1 MQKSA
6 YRWFPWGLFAGMMV
20 AFLVNA
26 YMVYAAVESF
36 PGVAGQDGFDLSK
49 RYDDVIT
56 VAAKQA
62 ALGWQVEAVVDDAR
76 HPVLSMTDRSG
87 APLPG
92 AAIKAEAERPLGPAE
107 RTSLAFHALD
117 NAHYQADAT
126 LAPGQWDILMTVTSG
141 DDRYTTTRRL
151 IVR

>member
-1 MQKSA
+1 MQKTA

-20 AFLVNA
+20 AFLINA
-26 YMVYAAVESF
+26 YMVYAAVETF

-49 RYDDVIT
+49 RYGGVMA

-62 ALGWQVEAVVDDAR
+62 ALGWQVEAALDDAG
-76 HPVLSMTDRSG
+76 HPVLHMTDRSG
-87 APLPG
+87 APLSG
-92 AAIKAEAERPLGPAE
+92 VAIKAEAERPLGPAE

-117 NAHYQADAT
+117 NTHYQADAT
-126 LAPGQWDILMTVTSG
+126 LTPGQWDVLMTVTSG

-151 IVR
+151 IVK